1 MHKSRHTKSKPKLEI
16 LSESRLLSFR
26 NKPYFYGGAEYKV
39 FSVAKRNE
47 EYPDENVLYE
57 DPNWRDIM
65 VEKVATGM
73 YCLENQPPEIKAA
86 IGDDY
91 ENTMEEYKG
100 YLDSDTTED
109 LERTYST
116 MADLFRNEDYKIYDI
131 RKEDV
136 KEVKAEKG
144 KKKGEPKEKDG
155 RTPKEKRLDYRAKS
169 IEFVNNIRNRFI
181 TKIKAIDN
189 MRNEYF
195 TQKTKND
202 LPIHYSILAGI
213 PDKINE
219 RIATIPD
226 FIKEFEEAYK
236 TFLYHEDK
244 VIKKKYGDR
253 HKFNW
258 VYEKSLNGMKKE
270 YDRLTSPEYLNKP
283 PPPKYEEKELE
294 QKGEQPPDFG
304 KDYVSKVVMH
314 NDVKKKIKVEEEVKE
329 DWHEKYV
336 KLGEDLNR
344 IVRGVVQVDDL
355 IKMFKGTAGREKDVI
370 KLQGDIVRMKEEYKT
385 KLKEFKEVEKIMVD
399 NKLGKKMKL
408 LPFMDEAVKA
418 SKKEP
423 EISEA
428 VMDELDKCHE
438 ENDNLIDKYN
448 ALVERFNKL
457 SEKNKKCKKDLK
469 AKKPEKVVKQ
479 QVKEEVKAVIPK
491 KDVVERGYDP
501 KGKSKQHIYDEYV
514 LLAKEME
521 TLFNKIVKVQSKMND
536 KFEFEKDKVKLRK
549 QYEALNELFDGKI
562 QHYRDIEQY
571 VLEKNLGAQYIWK
584 DARKK
589 KKIRNAVLDALP

>member
-100 YLDSDTTED
+100 YLESDTTED

-131 RKEDV
+131 RKEVV
-136 KEVKAEKG
+136 KEVKAKKG
-144 KKKGEPKEKDG
+144 KKEPKDG
-155 RTPKEKRLDYRAKS
+155 ADPKEVDNRTPQEKRLALQENAAKEAS
-169 IEFVNNIRNRFI
+169 RQRGRFVTIRN
-181 TKIKAIDN
+181 AIIRMKD
-189 MRNEYF
+189 EYM
-195 TQKTKND
+195 TGKTKND
-202 LPIHYSILAGI
+202 LPVHYSIVEKL
-213 PDKINE
+213 PE
-219 RIATIPD
+219 RIRERVLD
-226 FIKEFEEAYK
+226 LKDVYKEFKDAYK
-236 TFLYHEDK
+236 LFKYHDDL
-244 VIKKKYGDR
+244 VVKKKYGPRYDL
-253 HKFNW
+253 KWN
-258 VYEKSLNGMKKE
+258 YSTTKKE
-270 YDRLTSPEYLNKP
+270 MNSVYKKMMNKVFLYKA
-283 PPPKYEEKELE
+283 PPPKYEPQYEEKELE
-294 QKGEQPPDFG
+294 KKGEYPPDFG
-304 KDYVSKVVMH
+304 KDYVSKVMVH
-314 NDVKKKIKVEEEVKE
+314 NDVKKKIKAAEEVKVPE
-329 DWHEKYV
+329 VPE
-336 KLGEDLNR
+336 
-344 IVRGVVQVDDL
+344 VV
-355 IKMFKGTAGREKDVI
+355 I
-370 KLQGDIVRMKEEYKT
+370 
-385 KLKEFKEVEKIMVD
+385 
-399 NKLGKKMKL
+399 
-408 LPFMDEAVKA
+408 
-418 SKKEP
+418 
-423 EISEA
+423 
-428 VMDELDKCHE
+428 DELDKCHE

-448 ALVERFNKL
+448 ALVVRFNKL

-521 TLFNKIVKVQSKMND
+521 KIYNMTVKIQRKMNNYM
-536 KFEFEKDKVKLRK
+536 FEFQRPKLRK
-549 QYEALNELFDGKI
+549 QYDALNKLFDDKL
-562 QHYRDIEQY
+562 QYYRDIEQY
-571 VLEKNLGAQYIWK
+571 VIEKNLGPQYVWK
-584 DARKK
+584 EEKK
-589 KKIRNAVLDALP
+589 KKEKENLDVLYPKQK

>member
-1 MHKSRHTKSKPKLEI
+1 MLRFQQLHRNGGSKLLSKAIQHGGGIEPYIAGQTGTGIEPYIAGQTGTGRPKLSDE
-16 LSESRLLSFR
+16 E
-26 NKPYFYGGAEYKV
+26 K
-39 FSVAKRNE
+39 AKRKAERNAAKAE
-47 EYPDENVLYE
+47 AVEVKVDGAPKLYSHAKRVEDYPDENVIYD
-57 DPNWRDIM
+57 DPNWKDIM
-65 VEKVATGM
+65 IEKVATGM

-86 IGDDY
+86 MKDDY
-91 ENTMEEYKG
+91 DNTMEEYKG
-100 YLDSDTTED
+100 YLESDTTED

-131 RKEDV
+131 RKEGV

-189 MRNEYF
+189 MRNEFF

-202 LPIHYSILAGI
+202 LPIHYSILAGM

-236 TFLYHEDK
+236 SFLYHDDK
-244 VIKKKYGDR
+244 VVKKKYGDR

-270 YDRLTSPEYLNKP
+270 YDRLSNPEYLNKP
-283 PPPKYEEKELE
+283 PQPKYEEKELE

-314 NDVKKKIKVEEEVKE
+314 NDVKKKEVVEEEVKVPE
-329 DWHEKYV
+329 
-336 KLGEDLNR
+336 
-344 IVRGVVQVDDL
+344 VVV
-355 IKMFKGTAGREKDVI
+355 
-370 KLQGDIVRMKEEYKT
+370 
-385 KLKEFKEVEKIMVD
+385 
-399 NKLGKKMKL
+399 
-408 LPFMDEAVKA
+408 
-418 SKKEP
+418 
-423 EISEA
+423 
-428 VMDELDKCHE
+428 DELEKCHE

-448 ALVERFNKL
+448 ALVVRFNNL
-457 SEKNKKCKKDLK
+457 TVKNKKCKQNLK
-469 AKKPEKVVKQ
+469 AKKPEKVLKQ
-479 QVKEEVKAVIPK
+479 QIKEEIKVELPK

-501 KGKSKQHIYDEYV
+501 KGKPKQHIYDEYV

-521 TLFNKIVKVQSKMND
+521 TIHNKIVKVQRKLNG
-536 KFEFEKDKVKLRK
+536 KFDFEKDKEKVRK
-549 QYEALNELFDGKI
+549 QYDALNKLFDDKL
-562 QHYRDIEQY
+562 QHYKDIEQY

-584 DARKK
+584 DAKK
-589 KKIRNAVLDALP
+589 KAIKGKGKNIFANSNIN